1 LPSCAAGAGSI
12 TATASNNFMPFL
24 DLRHFISR
32 LDSIGELSR
41 ISVTVDPLLEIAAIT
56 DRICK
61 RPQGGEALLF
71 EHPAGSR
78 FRVATNLFGS
88 PERVRQALG
97 VAELDDLTLRLLALL
112 GLIPELDIESLD
124 RQITALTEFNRF
136 VPNVASQPDRSL
148 VRMDPPDLTS
158 FPFLQCWPGDGAA
171 SGHPRYI
178 TLPQVF
184 TIDPEGAAQNCG
196 VYRVQLRGER
206 EAAIQWKA
214 GSGAARHAE
223 LYRLA
228 GKAMPVAI
236 ILGGDPALLF
246 SAMFPLPGDLDEMT
260 FAGFL
265 RDAPLTTA
273 PCTTVPL
280 LIPIGAEVVIEGY
293 VEPGGSV
300 VEGPFGNHTGFYSPA
315 APAALLRITAI
326 SHRPD
331 AIIPATVVGPPP
343 MEDCWMAQAW
353 ERLLL
358 AFLQRMLPSIADI
371 RFPFEWVFHQSA
383 IISLENPQPGMVRI
397 IAGLLWA
404 MPWFRSSRVLLFVS
418 AGTEPVGL
426 SCAAWRTINVTDF
439 SEDIVH
445 DVDTCRVAIDATGC
459 RTPCPELQLS
469 AESALLVAR
478 RWQEYGIV

>member
-1 LPSCAAGAGSI
+1 
-12 TATASNNFMPFL
+12 MPFF

-32 LDSIGELSR
+32 LESTGELSR

-56 DRICK
+56 DRVCK
-61 RPQGGEALLF
+61 LPHGGGALLF

-78 FRVATNLFGS
+78 FQVATNLFGS
-88 PERVRQALG
+88 PERVCRALG
-97 VAELDDLTLRLLALL
+97 ITEPDDLTLRLRALL
-112 GLIPELDIESLD
+112 GRLPAFDIDSLD
-124 RQITALTEFNRF
+124 HQMASLPQFSRF
-136 VPNVASQPDRSL
+136 VPHVASQPDRSL
-148 VRMDPPDLTS
+148 IRMDPPDLTS
-158 FPFLQCWPGDGAA
+158 FPFLQNWPGDGAA
-171 SGHPRYI
+171 GGHPRYI

-184 TIDPEGAAQNCG
+184 TIDPDGAAQNCG
-196 VYRVQLRGER
+196 VYRVQSRGER

-236 ILGGDPALLF
+236 VLGGDPALLF

-265 RDAPLTTA
+265 RGTPLTA
-273 PCTTVPL
+273 VPCTTVPL
-280 LIPIGAEVVIEGY
+280 LVPIGAEVVIEGY
-293 VEPGGSV
+293 VEPGDRV
-300 VEGPFGNHTGFYSPA
+300 IEGPFGNHTGFYSPA

-326 SHRPD
+326 SHRPN

-358 AFLQRMLPSIADI
+358 AFLQRMVPTISDI

-397 IAGLLWA
+397 IAGQLWA
-404 MPWFRSSRVLLFVS
+404 LPWFRSSRILLFVS

-426 SCAAWRTINVTDF
+426 SRAAWKTINVTDF
-439 SEDIVH
+439 SEDMIH

-459 RTPCPELQLS
+459 RSPRSELELS
-469 AESALLVAR
+469 AESAHLVAR